1 MSALTHTLLP
11 EPVAPAT
18 SRCGI
23 LARST
28 AIASPETSRPR
39 ANIRGLGASCIRF
52 SSRNGR
58 KPTTSLTLLGI
69 SMPTTSLPGIGA
81 SMRMERADRAIARSS
96 ARASMR
102 ETLTWCSG
110 LTSYWVTTGPEL
122 TATTLAGM
130 EKLSS
135 FSSIRRALAAWSIEP
150 TGRPGARTSSRSIA
164 GRVQSMA

>member
-1 MSALTHTLLP
+1 MISALTHTLLP

-18 SRCGI
+18 SRWGI

-28 AIASPETSRPR
+28 TIASPDTSRPS

-58 KPTTSLTLLGI
+58 KPTISLFWFGI

-81 SMRMERADRAIARSS
+81 SIRIERAARAIARSS

-102 ETLTWCSG
+102 ETLTLLSG
-110 LTSYWVTTGPEL
+110 RTSYWVTTGPVFV
-122 TATTLAGM
+122 ATTLASM
-130 EKLSS
+130 PKWRS
-135 FSSIRRALAAWSIEP
+135 FSSIRRMFTVW
-150 TGRPGARTSSRSIA
+150 
-164 GRVQSMA
+164 SMAVPGRAG